1 MLKQLRLPI
10 EIVLYMLAMYYYG
23 EYAVSRESSNY
34 ILWPSTLVM
43 IFLTWYIIKQT
54 LKTIFKNLEL

>member
-10 EIVLYMLAMYYYG
+10 EIVLYILAMYYYG
-23 EYAVSRESSNY
+23 EYVVSRESSNY

-43 IFLTWYIIKQT
+43 VFLTWYIIKQI

>member
-43 IFLTWYIIKQT
+43 VFLTWYIIKQI

>member
-23 EYAVSRESSNY
+23 EYVVSRESSNY